1 MAGLGTHRRPGP
13 RPTLAAYVER
23 RLGRGSTT
31 MLRNWV
37 LRSFGAGTFAEFW
50 RYWNP
55 VYGYV
60 LTYYVYRPLR
70 SVLPRPVAVWL
81 TFLACGFFLHDL
93 VGWLLARQ
101 VRAPEMSVLFL
112 LFGAGVVH
120 AEALR
125 LDVSAQP
132 LAVRVLANTTFLLA
146 AWGIAHLILAG

>member
-1 MAGLGTHRRPGP
+1 
-13 RPTLAAYVER
+13 
-23 RLGRGSTT
+23 
-31 MLRNWV
+31 MLRNWA
-37 LRSFGAGTFAEFW
+37 LRSFGAGTFGEFW

-70 SVLPRPVAVWL
+70 TVLPRPLAVWL

-101 VRAPEMSVLFL
+101 VRAPEMSVVFL
-112 LFGAGVVH
+112 LFGGGVVL

-125 LDVSAQP
+125 LDLSAQP
-132 LAVRVLANTTFLLA
+132 LLVRVLTNATFLLA
-146 AWGIAHLILAG
+146 AWGVAHLILAG